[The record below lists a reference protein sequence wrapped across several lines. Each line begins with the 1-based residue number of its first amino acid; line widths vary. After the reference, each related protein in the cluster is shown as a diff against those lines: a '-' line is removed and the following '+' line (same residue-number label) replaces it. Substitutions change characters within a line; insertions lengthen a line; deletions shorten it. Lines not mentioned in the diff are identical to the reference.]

1 MVSARQLAI
10 GLVAGLVPGLVMG
23 SASGAGAPPTPR
35 LPDLRQELP
44 QSLNVEAV
52 SRPGRHDELR
62 LGFRSAARN
71 YGPGSLVVRGRRRAG
86 ERWMTADQVLR
97 MSDGSR
103 STVSDVGRL
112 RFVSSS
118 DHDHWHFVR
127 FERYELRRADDF
139 GLIQR
144 DRKTGFCLG
153 DRYDFDLSNWQPH
166 EPARPVFT
174 SRCGLG
180 ERQLTSITEGISP
193 GYADDYGP
201 QVEGQFIDITGL
213 PAGRYVLT
221 HRVNPARRIRES
233 RYRNN
238 ASSLLLRLRAP
249 TRGQDLPRISVL
261 SPCPGRARCS

>member
-1 MVSARQLAI
+1 MPALVPSSAS
-10 GLVAGLVPGLVMG
+10 VAGD
-23 SASGAGAPPTPR
+23 PPAPR

-44 QSLNVEAV
+44 QSLSVEAV
-52 SRPGRHDELR
+52 PRPGRPDELR

-71 YGPGSLVVRGRRRAG
+71 YGPGSLVIRGRRAAG

-97 MSDGSR
+97 MGDGSR
-103 STVSDVGRL
+103 STIPDVGRL

-144 DRKTGFCLG
+144 DRKSGFCLG
-153 DRYDFDLSNWQPH
+153 DRYDFDLSNWQPN
-166 EPARPVFT
+166 EPARPVYT

-180 ERQLTSITEGISP
+180 EPQLTSITEGISP

-201 QVEGQFIDITGL
+201 HVEGQFVDITRL

-221 HRVNPARRIRES
+221 HRVNAGRRIRES

-238 ASSLLLRLRAP
+238 AASLLLRLRAP
-249 TRGQDLPRISVL
+249 TGRQHLPRVTVL
-261 SPCPGRARCS
+261 RRCPGRARCS